1 MVGLGERVQ
10 AGVDWMFRSRVDGR
24 YVVGQFPNAALLL
37 FVVAAALRWAW
48 SPSGTAGVVLD
59 VVATA
64 ALLVWA
70 LDEVARGVNP
80 FRRMLGAGVLLFVV
94 AGLVVR

>member
-1 MVGLGERVQ
+1 MNERVR

-24 YVVGQFPNAALLL
+24 YVVGQFPNASLLVFL
-37 FVVAAALRWAW
+37 VAAVLRWAW
-48 SPSGTAGVVLD
+48 APGGTAGVVLD
-59 VVATA
+59 VVATG

-70 LDEVARGVNP
+70 LDEVVRGVNP
-80 FRRMLGAGVLLFVV
+80 FRRMLGSGVLLFVL